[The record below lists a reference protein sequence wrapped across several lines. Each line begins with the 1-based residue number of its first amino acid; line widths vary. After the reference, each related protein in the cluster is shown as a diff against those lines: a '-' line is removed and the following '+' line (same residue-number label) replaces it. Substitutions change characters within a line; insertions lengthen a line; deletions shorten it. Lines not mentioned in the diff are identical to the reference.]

1 VPPDDLHYFKKHLTT
16 SVGMAYYVPTGIG
29 MPVNNTLGDQELALL
44 RYVSEASPVTAG
56 EVYAGYGDP
65 NGLARSTIETV
76 LERLRKK
83 GFVKRSQSEGAY
95 RYEPT
100 TPQTE
105 LMGGVVDRFVRNT
118 LGGSLDPL
126 VTYFAQQER
135 LSDAEI
141 TELERLVKKL
151 EGRS

>member
-1 VPPDDLHYFKKHLTT
+1 
-16 SVGMAYYVPTGIG
+16 M
-29 MPVNNTLGDQELALL
+29 
-44 RYVSEASPVTAG
+44 
-56 EVYAGYGDP
+56 
-65 NGLARSTIETV
+65 

-141 TELERLVKKL
+141 TALERLVKKL